1 MKSFGRSVLLQKGVI
16 LLQNFLNVRISNVTK
31 HLWKLRSYIHFK
43 MSFSTEDKVII
54 KHYCL
59 DKHYGVKNLLKE
71 FPNKDWRK
79 GGLRHLLRK
88 IDKIG
93 ILAQIP
99 GSGRTPT
106 ALTNENV

>member
-43 MSFSTEDKVII
+43 TPFSTEDKVII

-88 IDKIG
+88 IGKIG

>member
-1 MKSFGRSVLLQKGVI
+1 MQKEVI
-16 LLQNFLNVRISNVTK
+16 LLQNFLNVRISNLTK
-31 HLWKLRSYIHFK
+31 HLWKLLSYIYFK
-43 MSFSTEDKVII
+43 MPFSTEGKVII

-59 DKHYGVKNLLKE
+59 GKHYGVKNLLKE

-88 IDKIG
+88 IDKTG
-93 ILAQIP
+93 ILEQIP

-106 ALTNENV
+106 ALTNENVGERL